1 MDEQK
6 PNAKEAWDRMSGVA
20 PEQGDVPNY
29 LKEML
34 VSNVSLQTGLSA
46 VAVGAVLSLVF
57 GAGFLLIPPLLAG
70 GGAAIAALFVPSS
83 PVFRAKVDRQK
94 RAERRERVRIHLRE
108 KIEAMAPYG
117 GSERHYHTVQ
127 SGKLSRQEYDT
138 YMQTYE
144 RMVQRLDAL
153 RKLADD
159 SGAALT
165 EHDVE
170 KLDETTVDFLRLMHA
185 RMLVLERLGTDTSTI
200 EHQLESLDKSI
211 DDAETAVDR
220 RRLEQARDGLG
231 RILKSR
237 ARLPARDAALRA
249 QLLTMGEAYE
259 DLYHRINADPSAGV
273 SEYLMEA
280 TSRLSIEEELS
291 LAVDDEMDE
300 LHKARQA
307 KRARE
312 RA

>member
-20 PEQGDVPNY
+20 PDQDVPNY

-34 VSNVSLQTGLSA
+34 ISNVSLQTGLSA
-46 VAVGAVLSLVF
+46 VAIGAVLSLVF

-83 PVFRAKVDRQK
+83 PVFRAKVDRKK
-94 RAERRERVRIHLRE
+94 RAERRERIRTHLRE
-108 KIEAMAPYG
+108 KIENMTPFVG
-117 GSERHYHTVQ
+117 EQ
-127 SGKLSRQEYDT
+127 SYRVAHNGRVSRQEYDT

-165 EHDVE
+165 EHDIE
-170 KLDETTVDFLRLMHA
+170 KLDETTVDFLRLVHA
-185 RMLVLERLGTDTSTI
+185 RMLVQERLSTDTGEI
-200 EHQLESLDKSI
+200 EDQLRSLEGSI
-211 DDAETAVDR
+211 EDAETAVDR

-231 RILKSR
+231 RILKTR
-237 ARLPARDAALRA
+237 ARLPARDAALKA

-273 SEYLMEA
+273 SEYLVEA